1 MITIGAALLLLFSS
15 SCISARRTPNL
26 EHIFATA
33 RSSHGK
39 RPVIVIPG
47 ILGSELINT
56 KTGVKVWPS
65 AFRTTTEGLPITPD
79 LTANRDD
86 LVAGKIIETLK
97 LSRVLP
103 EVYVYRDLLEA
114 LRHYAGYREG
124 DWENPGSDGGQDTFY
139 VYSYDWRRNNVS
151 NARELVRRIER
162 LKGKLNR
169 PDLKFNI
176 VAHSMGGLIAR
187 YAAMY
192 GDADLPEGETPIEPT
207 WAGAKHIS
215 KIVMIGVPNEGS
227 ADAFATLLEG
237 YSITE
242 GLRRRVPLLNK
253 LTAEDA
259 VRTPSVFQLLPHPA
273 AVKFLD
279 ENLQPLELDLFD
291 PAAWRKY
298 GWSPIFSDE
307 FRRKFAAEEEGKVSD
322 HPSKNKLE
330 VLEAYLAAMLYRAR
344 RFQQALD
351 ANSQDESQVMLL
363 AIGGDCEET
372 LSAPIILRDQK
383 RNRWLTLLHPVEYT
397 TSAGMKISK
406 RQVTEAMYAPGDGR
420 VTRTSLLGQNLT
432 AENRR
437 QSIPLQA
444 VFGCDLHGQ
453 LQRNKSLQDNA
464 LTAIV
469 GEMIR

>member
-1 MITIGAALLLLFSS
+1 M
-15 SCISARRTPNL
+15 
-26 EHIFATA
+26 
-33 RSSHGK
+33 
-39 RPVIVIPG
+39 
-47 ILGSELINT
+47 
-56 KTGVKVWPS
+56 
-65 AFRTTTEGLPITPD
+65 
-79 LTANRDD
+79 
-86 LVAGKIIETLK
+86 
-97 LSRVLP
+97 
-103 EVYVYRDLLEA
+103 
-114 LRHYAGYREG
+114 
-124 DWENPGSDGGQDTFY
+124 
-139 VYSYDWRRNNVS
+139 
-151 NARELVRRIER
+151 
-162 LKGKLNR
+162 
-169 PDLKFNI
+169 
-176 VAHSMGGLIAR
+176 
-187 YAAMY
+187 
-192 GDADLPEGETPIEPT
+192 
-207 WAGAKHIS
+207 
-215 KIVMIGVPNEGS
+215 
-227 ADAFATLLEG
+227 
-237 YSITE
+237 
-242 GLRRRVPLLNK
+242 
-253 LTAEDA
+253 
-259 VRTPSVFQLLPHPA
+259 
-273 AVKFLD
+273 
-279 ENLQPLELDLFD
+279 
-291 PAAWRKY
+291 
-298 GWSPIFSDE
+298 
-307 FRRKFAAEEEGKVSD
+307 SD